1 MAQKKVP
8 KLVLPKQNVL
18 KYNKAC
24 IFVTIT
30 TFLTNI
36 KHLQYF
42 SFRNYFIQYMGF
54 QSIEFHLFNIFTSN
68 WFINIFFIERQ
79 INTHVLG
86 VSGTPLKNV
95 TRLIP
100 VDHDPTHFRV
110 PHMWQTHDLDIATCS
125 PRGSNPCSQ
134 GYHPRTPRMLSYH
147 RARHVLIRFID
158 INLLKFSLL

>member
-68 WFINIFFIERQ
+68 
-79 INTHVLG
+79 
-86 VSGTPLKNV
+86 
-95 TRLIP
+95 
-100 VDHDPTHFRV
+100 
-110 PHMWQTHDLDIATCS
+110 
-125 PRGSNPCSQ
+125 
-134 GYHPRTPRMLSYH
+134 
-147 RARHVLIRFID
+147 
-158 INLLKFSLL
+158 